1 MGLLAFLRTWWKP
14 LAILALMVGSWLGG
28 WVTNG
33 WRLGKQAAEA
43 EASQAK
49 ADLTE
54 FKKQADRLSGISNSF
69 EQAAVTL
76 RDAGPKIIERYT
88 RVEVQSPLPA
98 GCRIDDGRM
107 QHINA
112 AERAANAAGQ
122 PGAAVPADP
131 RDDQR

>member
-1 MGLLAFLRTWWKP
+1 MPIWLVKALAG
-14 LAILALMVGSWLGG
+14 AGALALAYLGG

-33 WRLGKQAAEA
+33 WRLGEKAAEA

-49 ADLTE
+49 ADLAE
-54 FKKQADRLSGISNSF
+54 FRRQADRLSGISTTF
-69 EQAAVTL
+69 EQAAVAL
-76 RDAGPKIIERYT
+76 RDANPKIIERYT

-112 AERAANAAGQ
+112 AERAANAARE
-122 PGAAVPADP
+122 PGAAVPTDP
-131 RDDQR
+131 RNDKR

>member
-1 MGLLAFLRTWWKP
+1 MPIWLVRWWKP
-14 LAILALMVGSWLGG
+14 LAVVALVALAYGGG
-28 WVTNG
+28 WLTNG
-33 WRLGKQAAEA
+33 WRLGKRAAEA

-49 ADLTE
+49 ADLAE
-54 FKKQADRLSGISNSF
+54 FKKQADRLSGISGQF
-69 EQAAVTL
+69 ERAAVAL
-76 RDAGPKIIERYT
+76 RDASPKIIERYT
-88 RVEVQSPLPA
+88 RVEMQSPLPA

>member
-1 MGLLAFLRTWWKP
+1 MPIWLVKALAG
-14 LAILALMVGSWLGG
+14 AGILALAYLGG

-33 WRLGKQAAEA
+33 WRLGEKAAEA

-49 ADLTE
+49 ADLAE
-54 FKKQADRLSGISNSF
+54 FKRQADRLSGISATF
-69 EQAAVTL
+69 EQAAVAL
-76 RDAGPKIIERYT
+76 RDANPKIIERYT

-112 AERAANAAGQ
+112 AERAANAARE
-122 PGAAVPADP
+122 PGAAVPTDP
-131 RDDQR
+131 RNDKR